1 MWKFVRVS
9 NPRWQAL
16 EKSKKKKKSEA
27 LILQY
32 IYIYIDYAFNF

>member
-1 MWKFVRVS
+1 MMWKFVRVS

-32 IYIYIDYAFNF
+32 IYIDYAFNF